1 MLDFLQKENISKETI
16 DIIYNRLDSNVITAL
31 IDNKEECLKIIN
43 YLKNIGI
50 NNIEDLLI
58 YETYI
63 FLKLSGR
70 VKDSL
75 KKHDLNTLV
84 NDINEDYSMIENYI

>member
-1 MLDFLQKENISKETI
+1 MLDFLQKENISNETI
-16 DIIYNRLDSNVITAL
+16 NLIYNKLPSNVITAL

-43 YLKNIGI
+43 LLKNIGI

-58 YETYI
+58 NETYI

-75 KKHDLNTLV
+75 KNHDVNTLV